1 MVLENLFNWIFAPI
15 TNNLSPLWSIIVLTL
30 LITFLITL
38 AYKFLT
44 NQELMKSLK
53 QESEAL
59 KKEMKSLKNDTEK
72 LMQVQKK
79 AMEKSFEYMRHSMK
93 PTLFYL
99 IPLLLIFSWMSK
111 TFKDYGD
118 LVSWGFYIPLF
129 GTGLSWLGVYI
140 LASIIFSII
149 IRKLMRVH

>member
-15 TNNLSPLWSIIVLTL
+15 TNNFSPLWAIVILTL
-30 LITFLITL
+30 LLTILITV

-59 KKEMKSLKNDTEK
+59 KAEMKSLKNDTEK

>member
-15 TNNLSPLWSIIVLTL
+15 TNNLSPFWAIVVLTL

-38 AYKFLT
+38 AYKLLT
-44 NQELMKSLK
+44 NQELMKNLK

-59 KKEMKSLKNDTEK
+59 KAEMKTLKNDTEK

-93 PTLFYL
+93 PALFYL
-99 IPLLLIFSWMSK
+99 IPLLLFFNWMSK
-111 TFKDYGD
+111 TFKGYGD

-140 LASIIFSII
+140 IASIIFSII
-149 IRKLMRVH
+149 IRKLMKVH